1 MKETLIMAGQLLLGL
16 GLLVFI
22 HELGHFLAAR
32 AFGIRVE
39 KFYVFFDFN
48 GIKLF
53 SKKIGDTEYGI
64 GWFPLGGYVK
74 IAGMIDES
82 QDAADLSAEPQHD
95 EFRTKP
101 AWQRLIVMMG
111 GIIMNVLLGIIIF
124 TFVLLH
130 YNKTY
135 IQPTAIPEG
144 IYAYEVAQKYGL
156 QTGDQIVAINGDPVE
171 RLEDVHSAK
180 LLFAPELT
188 VVRNGD
194 TLPVITLPDSIFEE
208 IKGSRTGLIGL
219 ENFEFYVDSVVQY
232 ADKKEEHQTQAYKVG
247 MKKGD
252 RIVALNNE
260 PVMVF
265 GDLKQL
271 VAKYDSLAADVTV
284 VRGGE
289 TLTFHIDSIES
300 GTLGF
305 HAGPNQKDK
314 YEPYAKPYSFGQALS
329 WGTKDGLE
337 AIYYNAKGLWWIM
350 TGRVSARDSVQSP
363 IGIARIYGGE
373 WEWGRFWKL
382 TGLIS
387 FILAFMNFLP
397 IPALDGGHVM
407 FIIIEVIQGKPVSE
421 AFMERAQKV
430 GIVILMGLMVFAF
443 GNDILKLFG
452 I

>member
-1 MKETLIMAGQLLLGL
+1 MVTQLLLGL

-74 IAGMIDES
+74 ISGMIDES
-82 QDAADLSAEPQHD
+82 QDIADLAEEPQPY

-111 GIIMNVLLGIIIF
+111 GIIMNILLGIVIF
-124 TFVLLH
+124 TFYQLH
-130 YNKTY
+130 FKETY
-135 IQPTAIPEG
+135 IKAAEIPQG
-144 IYAYEVAQKYGL
+144 IYAFELAQSYGL
-156 QTGDQIVAINGDPVE
+156 KTGDRVVAVNGDPIE
-171 RLEDVHSAK
+171 RLEDLISQK
-180 LLFAPELT
+180 LIFAPAIT
-188 VVRNGD
+188 VVRDGD
-194 TLPVITLPDSIFEE
+194 TMPVIQFPDTVFEQL
-208 IKGSRTGLIGL
+208 KASRTGLIGL
-219 ENFEFYVDSVVQY
+219 ENFEFYVDSVVRY
-232 ADKKEEHQTQAYKVG
+232 SDKEGKRETQAYQMG
-247 MKKGD
+247 LQKGD
-252 RIVALNNE
+252 VITSINGA
-260 PVMVF
+260 PVKVY

-271 VAKYDSLAADVTV
+271 LANYDSLPADITV
-284 VRGGE
+284 NRGGE
-289 TLTFHIDSIES
+289 IVTMHTDSVEN

-305 HAGPNQKDK
+305 IGGPDPKELYK
-314 YEPYAKPYSFGQALS
+314 PYAQPYTFGQALS

-337 AIYYNAKGLWWIM
+337 AMFYNAKGLWWIA
-350 TGRVSARDSVQSP
+350 TGRVGARDSVQSP
-363 IGIARIYGGE
+363 IGIARIYGGV
-373 WEWGRFWKL
+373 WDWGHFWKL

-407 FIIIEVIQGKPVSE
+407 FILVEVIQGKPVSQE
-421 AFMERAQKV
+421 FMERAQKV
-430 GIVILMGLMVFAF
+430 GIILIMGLMIFAF
-443 GNDILKLFG
+443 GNDILKTFG

>member
-1 MKETLIMAGQLLLGL
+1 MEVVIMVAQLLLGL

-74 IAGMIDES
+74 ISGMVDES
-82 QDAADLSAEPQHD
+82 LDLEQLASEPQPW

-111 GIIMNVLLGIIIF
+111 GIIMNILLGIVIF
-124 TFVLLH
+124 TYVQLH
-130 YNKTY
+130 YKQAY
-135 IQPTAIPEG
+135 IQPSLIPQG
-144 IYAYEVAQKYGL
+144 IYAYDLGEKYGL
-156 QTGDQIVAINGDPVE
+156 QTGDNIVAVNGDPII
-171 RLEDVHSAK
+171 RLEDLISQK
-180 LLFAPELT
+180 LMFAPTLT
-188 VVRNGD
+188 VVRGGD
-194 TLPVITLPDSIFEE
+194 TLAPIQLPDTVFEE
-208 IKGSRTGLIGL
+208 WKQSRTKLISL
-219 ENFEFYVDSVVQY
+219 DNFEFTVDSVLKTS
-232 ADKKEEHQTQAYKVG
+232 DKEGLRVTQAYKIG
-247 MKKGD
+247 LQKGD
-252 RIVALNNE
+252 VITSVNDK
-260 PVMVF
+260 PVRVY

-271 VAKYDSLAADVTV
+271 LIDNDSQAVDITV
-284 VRGGE
+284 LRNGE
-289 TLTFHIDSIES
+289 TLTLHVDSIE
-300 GTLGF
+300 GATLGF
-305 HAGPNQKDK
+305 RPGPDPDDL
-314 YEPYAKPYSFGQALS
+314 YEPYKKPYSFGQALT

-337 AIYYNAKGLWWIM
+337 AMYYNAKGLWWIA
-350 TGRVSARDSVQSP
+350 TGKVSARDSISSP
-363 IGIARIYGGE
+363 IGIARIYGGV
-373 WEWGRFWKL
+373 WDWAHFWAL

-407 FIIIEVIQGKPVSE
+407 FIVVEVIQGKPVSQE
-421 AFMERAQKV
+421 FMERAQKV
-430 GIVILMGLMVFAF
+430 GIIIILGLMIFAF
-443 GNDILKLFG
+443 GNDILKTFG

>member
-1 MKETLIMAGQLLLGL
+1 MDTLVMAGQLLLGL

-53 SKKIGDTEYGI
+53 SKKIGDTEYGL

-74 IAGMIDES
+74 ISGMIDES
-82 QDAADLSAEPQHD
+82 QDASDLATEPQPW

-111 GIIMNVLLGIIIF
+111 GIIMNVILGIIIF
-124 TFVLLH
+124 TFVMLF
-130 YNKTY
+130 YNKQY
-135 IQPTAIPEG
+135 IQPHLVPEG
-144 IYAYEVAQKYGL
+144 IYAYELAQKYGL
-156 QTGDQIVAINGDPVE
+156 QTGDHIVAINGDPVY
-171 RLEDVHSAK
+171 RAEDLGSMRVIFGA
-180 LLFAPELT
+180 ELT

-194 TLPVITLPDSIFEE
+194 TLPPIQLPDSLFQEL
-208 IKGSRTGLIGL
+208 KNYRTGFIGL
-219 ENFEFYVDSVVQY
+219 DNFGFAVDSVP
-232 ADKKEEHQTQAYKVG
+232 KEGKDGQEMQAYKAG
-247 MKKGD
+247 MLKGD
-252 RIVALNNE
+252 VIVAINNE
-260 PVMVF
+260 PVKVF
-265 GDLKQL
+265 GDLKSVLAQ
-271 VAKYDSLAADVTV
+271 YDSMPVGVQVLRDGQPVT
-284 VRGGE
+284 
-289 TLTFHIDSIES
+289 LNIDTVAN

-305 HAGPNQKDK
+305 RATSPFERYQQ
-314 YEPYAKPYSFGQALS
+314 YMKPYTLGQAIK
-329 WGTKDGLE
+329 WGTRDGLE
-337 AIYYNAKGLWWIM
+337 AMYYNAVGLWWIV
-350 TGRVSARDSVQSP
+350 TGKVNARDSVQSP
-363 IGIARIYGGE
+363 IGIARIYGSE

-407 FIIIEVIQGKPVSE
+407 FIIVEVIQGKPVSQE
-421 AFMERAQKV
+421 FMERAQKV
-430 GIVILMGLMVFAF
+430 GIIILMALMIFAF
-443 GNDILKLFG
+443 GNDILKGFG

>member
-1 MKETLIMAGQLLLGL
+1 METLIMAGQLLLGL

-53 SKKIGDTEYGI
+53 SKKIGDTEYGL

-74 IAGMIDES
+74 ISGMIDES
-82 QDAADLSAEPQHD
+82 QDAGDLAGEPQPW

-111 GIIMNVLLGIIIF
+111 GIIMNVLLGIVIF
-124 TFVLLH
+124 TFVLLY
-130 YNKTY
+130 YNKVY

-144 IYAYEVAQKYGL
+144 IYAYELAQKYGL
-156 QTGDQIVAINGDPVE
+156 QTGDQIVAINGKEVE
-171 RLEDVHSAK
+171 RLEDVNSPK
-180 LLFAPELT
+180 MMFAPVLT
-188 VVRNGD
+188 VVRDGD
-194 TLPVITLPDSIFEE
+194 TLPPIALPDTIFEE
-208 IKGSRTGLIGL
+208 IKASRTGLLGL
-219 ENFEFYVDSVVQY
+219 DNFEFYVDSVVQY
-232 ADKKEEHQTQAYKVG
+232 VAENRESQAYKVG
-247 MKKGD
+247 IKKGD
-252 RIVALNNE
+252 RIVTLNNE
-260 PVMVF
+260 PVAVF

-271 VAKYDSLAADVTV
+271 VSKYDSQAVNVSVLRD
-284 VRGGE
+284 GQP
-289 TLTFHIDSIES
+289 LTFQIDSIE
-300 GTLGF
+300 GATLGF
-305 HAGPNQKDK
+305 HAGPPQKDK
-314 YEPYAKPYSFGQALS
+314 YMPFAKKYTFGQALA

-350 TGRVSARDSVQSP
+350 SGRVSARDSVQSP

-407 FIIIEVIQGKPVSE
+407 FILVEVIQGKPVSE
-421 AFMERAQKV
+421 AFMEGAQKV
-430 GIVILMGLMVFAF
+430 GIVIIMALMIFAF

>member
-1 MKETLIMAGQLLLGL
+1 MDTLVMAGQLLLGL

-74 IAGMIDES
+74 ISGMIDES
-82 QDAADLSAEPQHD
+82 QDAADLAEEPQPW

-111 GIIMNVLLGIIIF
+111 GIIMNILLGIIIF
-124 TFVLLH
+124 TGVMLFF
-130 YNKTY
+130 NKEY
-135 IQPTAIPEG
+135 LQPALMPNG
-144 IYAYEVAQKYGL
+144 IYAYELAQKYGL
-156 QTGDQIVAINGDPVE
+156 ETGDHIVAINDEPV
-171 RLEDVHSAK
+171 RRDADLTSMRVIFGAK
-180 LLFAPELT
+180 LT
-188 VVRNGD
+188 VVRDGD
-194 TLPVITLPDSIFEE
+194 TLAPIQLPDSLFQEL
-208 IKGSRTGLIGL
+208 KAYRTGFIGL
-219 ENFEFYVDSVVQY
+219 ENYEFAVDSVPQFG
-232 ADKKEEHQTQAYKVG
+232 KKEHELQAYKAG
-247 MKKGD
+247 LKKGD
-252 RIVALNNE
+252 KIVSVNNE
-260 PVMVF
+260 PVKVF
-265 GDLKQL
+265 GDLRQL
-271 VAKYDSLAADVTV
+271 LAKFDTTAVDVV
-284 VRGGE
+284 VDRGGE
-289 TLTFHIDSIES
+289 QMTLHVDSVEN

-305 HAGPNQKDK
+305 NASVPTED
-314 YEPYAKPYSFGQALS
+314 YKPYMKPYTLGQALI

-337 AIYYNAKGLWWIM
+337 AMFYNAKGLWWIV
-350 TGRVSARDSVQSP
+350 TGKVSARESVQSP
-363 IGIARIYGGE
+363 IGIARIYGSE
-373 WEWGRFWKL
+373 FEWGRFWKL

-407 FIIIEVIQGKPVSE
+407 FILVEVVQGKPVSQE
-421 AFMERAQKV
+421 FMEGAQKV
-430 GIVILMGLMVFAF
+430 GIILLMGLMLFAF
-443 GNDILKLFG
+443 GNDILKIFG

>member
-1 MKETLIMAGQLLLGL
+1 MVAQLLLGL

-74 IAGMIDES
+74 IVGMIDES
-82 QDAADLSAEPQHD
+82 QDAADLSEEPQPW

-101 AWQRLIVMMG
+101 AWQRLIVMMA
-111 GIIMNVLLGIIIF
+111 GIIMNIILGIVIF
-124 TFVLLH
+124 TFYQLH
-130 YNKTY
+130 FKETY
-135 IQPTAIPEG
+135 IQAAEIPQG
-144 IYAYEVAQKYGL
+144 IYAYDLAVKYGL
-156 QTGDQIVAINGDPVE
+156 KTGDHVVAVNGDPIE
-171 RLEDVHSAK
+171 REEDMISQK
-180 LLFAPELT
+180 LIFAPAIT
-188 VVRNGD
+188 VVRDGD
-194 TLPVITLPDSIFEE
+194 TLPVIQFPDTVFEE
-208 IKGSRTGLIGL
+208 LKVSRTGLIRL
-219 ENFEFYVDSVVQY
+219 ENFEFYVDSVLKTS
-232 ADKKEEHQTQAYKVG
+232 DKAGLHETQAYKMG
-247 MKKGD
+247 LKKGD
-252 RIVALNNE
+252 VITSINGE
-260 PVMVF
+260 PVAVY
-265 GDLKQL
+265 GDLKAL
-271 VAKYDSLAADVTV
+271 LANNDSLPADITV
-284 VRGGE
+284 LRDGA
-289 TLTFHIDSIES
+289 TITMHTDSVEN

-305 HAGPNQKDK
+305 IAGPDPKELYK
-314 YEPYAKPYSFGQALS
+314 PYAVPYTFGQALA

-337 AIYYNAKGLWWIM
+337 AMYYNAKGLWWIA
-350 TGRVSARDSVQSP
+350 TGRVGARDSVQSP

-373 WEWGRFWKL
+373 WDWGHFWKL

-407 FIIIEVIQGKPVSE
+407 FIVIEVIQGKPVSQE
-421 AFMERAQKV
+421 FMERAQKV
-430 GIVILMGLMVFAF
+430 GIILIMGLMIFAF
-443 GNDILKLFG
+443 GNDILKTFG